1 MKALII
7 NQFGGQEQLQI
18 KEIAIPLP
26 RKGEI
31 LVRIHAAG
39 INPVDYKI
47 RNGSLKFIYRGKFPC
62 VLGRDIAGVVEQ
74 AGEKSKYRPGDKVF
88 GMLSLNGG
96 GYAEFATVK
105 ESHLCHIP
113 EDISMEEAA
122 ATPLA
127 SLTAHQ
133 SLQKG
138 PRINIGDRILING
151 ASGGVG
157 SFAVQI
163 AKAMGAHVTGVCSK
177 KNIEFV
183 QSLGADQVID
193 YNNEDFT
200 RLNQKFH
207 KVLDAVAKS
216 SFSKCRKI
224 LKKGGIY
231 ISTLPGKGL
240 LFHKILNYLSN
251 KKADFIMVNPSGND
265 LILISDFIKKGL
277 VRPHVQKV
285 FPLEEGAQAHTLI
298 ETQRVRGKLVLSV
311 IRESNNERMSE

>member
-1 MKALII
+1 
-7 NQFGGQEQLQI
+7 LQI

-26 RKGEI
+26 RSGEI

-62 VLGRDIAGVVEQ
+62 ILGRDIAGVVEQ
-74 AGEKSKYRPGDKVF
+74 AGEKSGYRPGDEVF

-105 ESHLCHIP
+105 ESHLCRIP
-113 EDISMEEAA
+113 EGISMAEAA

-127 SLTAHQ
+127 SLTAFQ

-138 PRINIGDRILING
+138 PRINKGDGILING

-163 AKAMGAHVTGVCSK
+163 AKAMGANVTGVCSK
-177 KNIEFV
+177 NNIEFV

-207 KVLDAVAKS
+207 KVFDAVAKS

-231 ISTLPGKGL
+231 ISTIPGKGL
-240 LFHKILNYLSN
+240 LFHKTFNFISK
-251 KKADFIMVNPSGND
+251 KKADFIMVRPSGND
-265 LILISDFIKKGL
+265 LVLISDFIKKGL
-277 VRPHVQKV
+277 VRPRVQRA
-285 FPLEEGAQAHTLI
+285 FPLEEGAQAHKLI
-298 ETQRVRGKLVLSV
+298 ETERVRGKLVLSV
-311 IRESNNERMSE
+311 IRDCNNNSLPE